1 MAKTQENFG
10 NLSKLALITDGLQNL
25 FPDGKSVIIVEL
37 NIFDFEKMK
46 NISGNIGVMENQFKL
61 DISGLEVVFLQENT
75 YRENKIEELKIE
87 KTVKKSKTRGFF
99 KKLFSKVSS

>member
-46 NISGNIGVMENQFKL
+46 NISGNIGMMENQFKL

-75 YRENKIEELKIE
+75 YRENKIEEPKIE
-87 KTVKKSKTRGFF
+87 KKSKAKGFF
-99 KKLFSKVSS
+99 RKLFSKVSS